1 MNTLLSN
8 LNNLERSLINN
19 HDNEELNKQA
29 QENADNKTG
38 NLGYSLWDFY
48 ISNIFTEVKINSQ
61 INSIKE
67 KSQEEKINLMKK
79 VLNQNYEILSPEL
92 IYEMIEFGIDNN
104 LPIGIYL
111 N

>member
-8 LNNLERSLINN
+8 LTNLERSLLKNPKN
-19 HDNEELNKQA
+19 QELNEQTE
-29 QENADNKTG
+29 ENGDNTTE
-38 NLGYSLWDFY
+38 NLGYSLWDYY

-61 INSIKE
+61 INSIQE
-67 KSQEEKINLMKK
+67 KSEEEKINLMKNL
-79 VLNQNYEILSPEL
+79 LNQNYEMLSPEL

-104 LPIGIYL
+104 LPIGIYI